1 MEEESSKGPS
11 YNNPKEAANYVRA
24 VNSLLKSFV
33 TSICGFD
40 RYKHLDAWE
49 TFLHTLSKLLSKLD
63 SAYFIKMDTEVILDT
78 IPDKA
83 CDAFLARP
91 EEAANRV
98 QQRVSSDEIPDGPEV
113 LSRMLLQGN
122 LPCFDKKGQQAVTT
136 LFGHLQDAHNHMA
149 EVAKAIV
156 NVSEVS
162 SPEQFT
168 LFYNLQSD
176 PSFS

>member
-11 YNNPKEAANYVRA
+11 HNNPKEAANYVRA
-24 VNSLLKSFV
+24 VNLLLKHFV
-33 TSICGFD
+33 TSIHGFD
-40 RYKHLDAWE
+40 RYKRLDAWE
-49 TFLHTLSKLLSKLD
+49 TFLQALSKLHSKLD

-83 CDAFLARP
+83 CDAFLACP
-91 EEAANRV
+91 EEAATRV
-98 QQRVSSDEIPDGPEV
+98 QQRVSSNEIPDGPEV
-113 LSRMLLQGN
+113 LSRMHLQGD
-122 LPCFDKKGQQAVTT
+122 LPCFDKGQQAVTT

-162 SPEQFT
+162 SPE
-168 LFYNLQSD
+168 
-176 PSFS
+176 